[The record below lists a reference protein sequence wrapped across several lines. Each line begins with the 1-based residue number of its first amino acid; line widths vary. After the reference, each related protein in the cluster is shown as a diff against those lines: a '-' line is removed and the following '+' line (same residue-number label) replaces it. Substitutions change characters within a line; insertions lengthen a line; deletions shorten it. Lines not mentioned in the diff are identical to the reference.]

1 MNLILEYLNCYMT
14 MKKNWVLD
22 YFCEDKGV
30 NTIQKDKSVQRSRC
44 CPEGEFFSK
53 TEFCSTL
60 RNEII
65 GDQSYGIVK
74 RFWKTLRLEKLS
86 DLNDIYNFQGTI
98 ILCEIFENR
107 ATEMMKKTLYN
118 SRKCTSASSLSGC
131 MHRFISKAI
140 IVLPMQAE
148 IVDLFEQTLTGD
160 FNCVNTRLAFDS
172 IISLPKNS
180 ENEPKEN

>member
-1 MNLILEYLNCYMT
+1 MIPYEKIKTYED
-14 MKKNWVLD
+14 LD
-22 YFCEDKGV
+22 V
-30 NTIQKDKSVQRSRC
+30 T
-44 CPEGEFFSK
+44 PEGEFFSK
-53 TEFCSTL
+53 TKFYSTL
-60 RNEII
+60 RNTII
-65 GDQSYGIVK
+65 DDQSYDNVK
-74 RFWKTLRLEKLS
+74 RFWKTLRLEKVS
-86 DLNDIYNFQGTI
+86 DLNHIYNFQDTI

-118 SRKCTSASSLSGC
+118 SQKCTSASSLSGC

-148 IVDLFEQTLTGD
+148 IVDLFEQTLIGGFT
-160 FNCVNTRLAFDS
+160 CVNIRLAFNS

>member
-1 MNLILEYLNCYMT
+1 MIPYEKIKTLED
-14 MKKNWVLD
+14 LD
-22 YFCEDKGV
+22 V
-30 NTIQKDKSVQRSRC
+30 T
-44 CPEGEFFSK
+44 PEGEFFSK
-53 TEFCSTL
+53 TEFYSTL
-60 RNEII
+60 RNAII
-65 GDQSYGIVK
+65 DDQSYDNVK

-86 DLNDIYNFQGTI
+86 DLNHIYNFQDTI

-148 IVDLFEQTLTGD
+148 IVDLFEQTLIGD

>member
-1 MNLILEYLNCYMT
+1 MIPYEKIKTYED
-14 MKKNWVLD
+14 LD
-22 YFCEDKGV
+22 V
-30 NTIQKDKSVQRSRC
+30 T
-44 CPEGEFFSK
+44 PEGEFFSK
-53 TEFCSTL
+53 TEFYSTL
-60 RNEII
+60 RNAII
-65 GDQSYGIVK
+65 DDQSYDNVK

-86 DLNDIYNFQGTI
+86 DLNHIYNFQDTI

-118 SRKCTSASSLSGC
+118 SRKYTSASSLSGC

-148 IVDLFEQTLTGD
+148 IVDLFEQTLIGD

>member
-1 MNLILEYLNCYMT
+1 MIPYEKIKTYED
-14 MKKNWVLD
+14 LD
-22 YFCEDKGV
+22 V
-30 NTIQKDKSVQRSRC
+30 T
-44 CPEGEFFSK
+44 PEGEFFSK
-53 TEFCSTL
+53 TEFYSTL
-60 RNEII
+60 RNAII
-65 GDQSYGIVK
+65 DDQSYDNVK
-74 RFWKTLRLEKLS
+74 RFWKTLRLQKLS
-86 DLNDIYNFQGTI
+86 DLNHIYNFQDTI

-148 IVDLFEQTLTGD
+148 IVDLFEQTLIGD